1 MFTPSS
7 HRRLFQEC
15 RSSVYSSDYDP
26 IFFLDGWDKNAVD
39 LHHDNDAEISSSRN
53 SCSQDT
59 TKSNMID
66 DEWKEKCQSLMIDSS
81 IHTIDLKLE
90 PIDSSSLFEESSNSV
105 QESIKTPSD
114 CENTIMNPSSSST
127 AEEPFRRQ
135 RRDFLRGTHR
145 RNSVSFNFDED
156 IDFSDILDLVL
167 SEDNTIDDSNPDH
180 ILNARSEQKKPLY
193 FTQSRRDRLTKER
206 PVAEAMQEAF
216 VQEYDFRVNQLHKC
230 MIRTTSS
237 RSKVAN
243 IKQYLKM
250 RHFSKH
256 SLRRKSKL
264 GVNPCIRSI
273 SPSSTNR
280 QALLEVDCTL

>member
-7 HRRLFQEC
+7 HRSVFQER

-39 LHHDNDAEISSSRN
+39 LHHDNDAEISSSKK

-66 DEWKEKCQSLMIDSS
+66 DEWKEKCQSVMIDSS

-90 PIDSSSLFEESSNSV
+90 PIDSNSLCE
-105 QESIKTPSD
+105 ESIKTQPND

-127 AEEPFRRQ
+127 AEEPYRRQ

-167 SEDNTIDDSNPDH
+167 SEDDTIDDSNPDH

-193 FTQSRRDRLTKER
+193 FTQTRRDRLTKER
-206 PVAEAMQEAF
+206 PVAEVGF
-216 VQEYDFRVNQLHKC
+216 VV
-230 MIRTTSS
+230 
-237 RSKVAN
+237 
-243 IKQYLKM
+243 
-250 RHFSKH
+250 
-256 SLRRKSKL
+256 
-264 GVNPCIRSI
+264 
-273 SPSSTNR
+273 
-280 QALLEVDCTL
+280 